1 MTKKQSTGI
10 KRILN
15 AFVHSKDGFISAFK
29 SEIAFRQDLLIF
41 AVFTLIAAVL
51 NISLWHKFVLISV
64 LLFILFAELVNTAIE
79 TLVDRISTDSPKLSK
94 KAKDIGSMLVLMS
107 FINAI
112 MWWCIVLFMDF
123 M

>member
-1 MTKKQSTGI
+1 MTQKQSTGI

-15 AFVHSKDGFISAFK
+15 AFMHSRDGFMSAFK

-41 AVFTLIAAVL
+41 VVFSLIAIIL
-51 NISLWHKFVLISV
+51 NISLWHKFILITV

-79 TLVDRISTDSPKLSK
+79 TVIDRISTDYHELSK

-112 MWWCIVLFMDF
+112 MWWVIVLLMDF